1 MAKGRTN
8 SAKPCTKCGE
18 TDVDIDGGG
27 KSEDEGKGRG
37 GWVGGGRCRE
47 S

>member
-18 TDVDIDGGG
+18 TDFDVDGGG
-27 KSEDEGKGRG
+27 KSGVG
-37 GWVGGGRCRE
+37 GGWWVGG
-47 S
+47 